1 MSVRRYIFAS
11 PLALVML
18 AASVAHAE
26 ERTSTGQAAPA
37 AAAPSADST
46 ERAQE
51 EFKKGMELYDSKQYT
66 EAIDRFEASYDAV
79 ASPNTRLMVA
89 RCLRELGKVGESY
102 AMFEE
107 GLVEAELAA
116 SKEARYAHTAG
127 AVREELAELRPK
139 VGLIVVK
146 VEGNPP
152 AEATLTV
159 GGRRVDR
166 AAWVRPVPTDPGKVT
181 VVLVTPSG
189 EEREVVEVEAGGTQ
203 SVDFE
208 YEAPEPEEKVEE
220 PPPPE
225 PKMEPNPTLRTGAY
239 VSGVIGVAGLAT
251 FLTLLVL
258 DGSDTIQTIG
268 IVTGA
273 VGIGVGIGLYIASE
287 HTGSPAGPN
296 AALIVG
302 PRGVTVRGQF

>member
-1 MSVRRYIFAS
+1 MSVRRYIVAG
-11 PLALVML
+11 PLALVL
-18 AASVAHAE
+18 VASGAHAE
-26 ERTSTGQAAPA
+26 EQTGTAQAAPA
-37 AAAPSADST
+37 AGAPSADQT
-46 ERAQE
+46 QRAQD

-79 ASPNTRLMVA
+79 PSPNSRLMVA
-89 RCLRELGKVGESY
+89 RCLRELGKVGQAY

-116 SKEARYAHTAG
+116 SKEPRYAHTAG
-127 AVREELAELRPK
+127 AVREELAELRPR

-159 GGRRVDR
+159 GGRRVER
-166 AAWVRPVPTDPGKVT
+166 AAWVRPVPTDPGEVT
-181 VVLVTPSG
+181 VVFVTPSG
-189 EEREVVEVEAGGTQ
+189 EKREVVKVEGGGTE

-208 YEAPEPEEKVEE
+208 YEAPAPVVKKEA

-239 VSGVIGVAGLAT
+239 VSGIIGAAGLAT

-296 AALIVG
+296 AALVVG
-302 PRGVTVRGQF
+302 PRGVMVRGQF